1 VRLNPPDDSLPR
13 GTLTIWQEL
22 NAIVYE
28 MRVRPPR
35 APAALLVIR
44 CYENQEIR
52 ASITKVP

>member
-1 VRLNPPDDSLPR
+1 
-13 GTLTIWQEL
+13 
-22 NAIVYE
+22 